1 MRLCSRVQYHLAV
14 GQNPRKPGKIPS
26 HLYIGN
32 CDRDFLTH
40 GGEYMIF
47 KAIAPSVS
55 ETKHICRLMVPTGS
69 AVGWKTL
76 CFLSKMELQSQTV
89 LVGKFFRPPST
100 TVRTFQEVKCCFK
113 WHGWIQPVWTVKN
126 LQSIEK
132 HVFAGR
138 TSIAEGQWFYELE
151 GMSNNTTESQSIAS
165 FYSSLCI
172 ITWDKRD

>member
-26 HLYIGN
+26 HLCIGN

-55 ETKHICRLMVPTGS
+55 ETKHICWLMVPTGS

-89 LVGKFFRPPST
+89 G
-100 TVRTFQEVKCCFK
+100 
-113 WHGWIQPVWTVKN
+113 
-126 LQSIEK
+126 
-132 HVFAGR
+132 
-138 TSIAEGQWFYELE
+138 GQILL
-151 GMSNNTTESQSIAS
+151 
-165 FYSSLCI
+165 SSLYNCSYLSRSKVLFQVAWLNSACMNSEEPAI
-172 ITWDKRD
+172 HRETCLCRKNINCRGSVILWAGGNEQ